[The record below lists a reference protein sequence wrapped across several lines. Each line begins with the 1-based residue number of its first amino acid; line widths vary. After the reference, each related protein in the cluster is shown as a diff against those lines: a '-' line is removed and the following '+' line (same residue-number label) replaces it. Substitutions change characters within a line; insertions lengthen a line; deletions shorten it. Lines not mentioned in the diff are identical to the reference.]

1 MRRWRTA
8 PAALTCRHNKNGIN
22 SRVTL
27 HLIKLCVGCDSIQ
40 DLEDWIKEKSRRTRG
55 KKTEHIHTTRMVPKR
70 ADENA
75 GAGSLFWVIRGQ
87 VMCRQRVIAVRPF
100 VDKGGIGRC
109 RIVLEPKLTPVEPRP
124 WRAFQGWRYLPA
136 KDAPRDLTRIAPGL
150 RAMPEEMRRE
160 LRELGLL

>member
-1 MRRWRTA
+1 MAPQRT
-8 PAALTCRHNKNGIN
+8 RFG
-22 SRVTL
+22 VTL

-40 DLEDWIKEKSRRTRG
+40 DLEDWIKEKRKRTRG

-70 ADENA
+70 ADEIT
-75 GAGSLFWVIRGQ
+75 GGGSLFWVIRGQ
-87 VMCRQRVIAVRPF
+87 VACRQRVLAVRPF

-109 RIVLEPKLTPVEPRP
+109 RIVLEPKVVPVEPRV
-124 WRAFQGWRYLPA
+124 WRAFQGWRYLPE